1 MCACACTMQ
10 VRQQHLEYE
19 HARRIE
25 HAISSRMAPNRR
37 RRWLRAALAGWM
49 GICEEEQG
57 RERDLELRLTCLRQ
71 LRVEFSKF
79 DELSKANA
87 FYTWFAEREKG
98 RERERELDHRLKL
111 LVGRFQDADKAAGQ
125 KSCPFQMSCPGRWC
139 ACFLPVL
146 AGQPSCHGARRLSAG
161 DCFFSRYLASLCAG
175 KTKRCSPS
183 SQRGKT

>member
-1 MCACACTMQ
+1 MQ

-37 RRWLRAALAGWM
+37 RHWLRAAFAGWTRV
-49 GICEEEQG
+49 CEEERG

-87 FYTWFAEREKG
+87 FYPWVAEREKG

-111 LVGRFQDADKAAGQ
+111 LVGRFQDAVKAAGQ
-125 KSCPFQMSCPGRWC
+125 S
-139 ACFLPVL
+139 LVL
-146 AGQPSCHGARRLSAG
+146 AKSLVLGGAVRVFYQFLRGSLPAMERG
-161 DCFFSRYLASLCAG
+161 D
-175 KTKRCSPS
+175 
-183 SQRGKT
+183 